1 MLQPLEVDII
11 NALSMLT
18 AQRLATLCRP
28 QGAEGWGMGDEVVE
42 GMKVR
47 CHVEALRVTLRE
59 ELGSV

>member
-47 CHVEALRVTLRE
+47 CHVGAE
-59 ELGSV
+59 GN